1 MAITNFECN
10 LDKLTT
16 IYRMAYFDNYCRKYI
31 SEGLSLMAVDT
42 DTKELVGL
50 ACNTLCKRE

>member
-1 MAITNFECN
+1 MKII
-10 LDKLTT
+10 L
-16 IYRMAYFDNYCRKYI
+16 RMAYFDNYCRKYI

-50 ACNTLCKRE
+50 ACNTLCKRK